1 MQTNRWL
8 MGFLLAAWL
17 VPMAAGAA
25 PAKPPVPVPVPTHQA
40 AVVPEPPTLVGR
52 TADGQPVSLQALRGQ
67 VILVMVWS
75 TDCAVCLSKMPEIRA
90 NHAGWVKQGFQVIS
104 INTDAKPEPLRRWEA
119 ARQVTVPVA
128 QQWPSLWAHAPGFS
142 SSLSLTGTA
151 PATANQPGATGV
163 QSAAHLPVIHV
174 LDRQGQLRFQSTGRM
189 PAEVWDT
196 IAELL

>member
-1 MQTNRWL
+1 MQAHRWL
-8 MGFLLAAWL
+8 MRAWL
-17 VPMAAGAA
+17 GALLLPLVAGAA
-25 PAKPPVPVPVPTHQA
+25 PAKPPVPVPAPTHLV
-40 AVVPEPPTLVGR
+40 AVVPEPPTLVAH
-52 TADGQPVSLQALRGQ
+52 TAAGQPVSLQALRGQ
-67 VILVMVWS
+67 VVLVMVWS

-104 INTDAKPEPLRRWEA
+104 INTDAKPDPLRSWEA
-119 ARQVTVPVA
+119 ARQVTVPLA

-142 SSLSLTGTA
+142 TSLSLTGTA
-151 PATANQPGATGV
+151 PATLPGAMPG
-163 QSAAHLPVIHV
+163 QPAGHLPVIHV